1 MSDTPTPTGIARKS
15 LDAAGETRRMSMWV
29 TDELKDQVAKE
40 ARRSGISVSEFFRQ
54 CARLYL
60 SLDSSDRSK
69 LRGDLRQGVLGQAE
83 SAHMLSVTPRQG

>member
-1 MSDTPTPTGIARKS
+1 MSNNPTPMGIARKS

-60 SLDSSDRSK
+60 SLDDRDRSK
-69 LRGDLRQGVLGQAE
+69 LRGDLRQGALGQPE
-83 SAHMLSVTPRQG
+83 SSHVLSVTPREI